1 MNALEQELK
10 HLLIEVL
17 NLEDITVEQIDSEAP
32 LFGDGLGLDS
42 IDALELGVAIRRK
55 YGVRMDGDAK
65 AMRDALRVDCE
76 SRSFRERRGHRPL
89 GCGRRAS
96 PAKAT
101 GVGCA
106 PDCPSSSP
114 ARSCSIRC

>member
-17 NLEDITVEQIDSEAP
+17 NLEDITIEQIDSEAP

-55 YGVRMDGDAK
+55 YGVRMDADPQ
-65 AMRDALRVDCE
+65 AMRNH
-76 SRSFRERRGHRPL
+76 F
-89 GCGRRAS
+89 AS
-96 PAKAT
+96 IANLARFVGST
-101 GVGCA
+101 GEA
-106 PDCPSSSP
+106 
-114 ARSCSIRC
+114 A